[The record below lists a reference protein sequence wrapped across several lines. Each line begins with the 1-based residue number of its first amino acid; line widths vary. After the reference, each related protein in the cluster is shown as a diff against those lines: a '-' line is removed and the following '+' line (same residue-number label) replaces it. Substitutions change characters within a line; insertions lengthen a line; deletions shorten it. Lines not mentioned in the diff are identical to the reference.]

1 MKKETFLP
9 IAVLSLVLAASL
21 WNERAMVNC
30 VERWQAQ
37 VESAA
42 SLARAQDWSGASRA
56 LEESYGDWTAHHA
69 YLHIVA
75 RHDAADEA
83 DILYRRAMAQAE
95 EKERGGFFS
104 ELAALSQQLFLLAEA
119 ERCTA
124 ANIF

>member
-1 MKKETFLP
+1 MKKETLLP

-56 LEESYGDWTAHHA
+56 LEESYGDWMAHHA

-83 DILYRRAMAQAE
+83 DILYRRAMALAE
-95 EKERGGFFS
+95 ENERGDFFS